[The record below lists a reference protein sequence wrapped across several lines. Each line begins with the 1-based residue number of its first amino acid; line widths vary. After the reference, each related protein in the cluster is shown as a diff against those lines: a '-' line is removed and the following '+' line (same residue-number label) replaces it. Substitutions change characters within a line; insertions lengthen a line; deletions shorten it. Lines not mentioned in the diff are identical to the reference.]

1 MEKSKVSNNFGKWGW
16 FMILYAGIS
25 YYISAALS
33 TDGLNFYPAQ
43 FEMLH
48 GWNAGLITS
57 LAGVAGWTALVGAV
71 VFAYLIEKTGTKMAA
86 GIVNIITGVLVLIF
100 ANTSSLAVF
109 IVMIFAINFIVA
121 NVQLNLIPNNIMNV
135 WFPRKKGTALG
146 WATMGMPI
154 CTATI
159 VVILTALVQKTG
171 SVSGAYTGF
180 GIFIIAFGVVSF
192 FWVKNS
198 PEEIGQYPDNEKISE
213 EEMERNKTR
222 LKNHVSEWTMGK
234 LLKNKNTWGI
244 GVGLGLMW
252 ATTVGIVS
260 QLIPRLSSVSDGQ
273 YAGSSIMMLSI
284 ASVIG
289 IAGSYFWG
297 VLDSWMGTKKACIF
311 YGVWYIVAIVFLLL
325 QPQGT
330 AFVWISIIL
339 VGIGI
344 GGIGNLIP
352 SMIGTSFGRYDF
364 IQANKAIAPLN
375 TIVRQSGIVLAGIFS
390 QTIYGYSGLYVVL
403 LIADVI
409 GLILVAT
416 LVSDKPQAARVEEKS
431 NKGK

>member
-1 MEKSKVSNNFGKWGW
+1 MENKNKVSNNFGKWGW
-16 FMILYAGIS
+16 MMIIYAGIS

-57 LAGVAGWTALVGAV
+57 LAGVSGWVALLGAV
-71 VFAYLIEKTGTKMAA
+71 IFAQIIEKIGNKMAA
-86 GIVNIITGVLVLIF
+86 GIINIITGVFVLIF
-100 ANTSSLAVF
+100 ANTSSFAVF
-109 IVMIFAINFIVA
+109 LIMIFAINFIVA

-135 WFPRKKGTALG
+135 WFPKKKGTALG

-159 VVILTALVQKTG
+159 VVILSALIQKTG
-171 SVSGAYTGF
+171 SVSGAYTIF
-180 GIFIIAFGVVSF
+180 GIIIIVFGIVSF

-198 PEEIGQYPDNEKISE
+198 PEEMGLYPDNEKISA
-213 EEMERNKTR
+213 EEMEKNKKM
-222 LKNHVSEWTMGK
+222 LQSHVSEWTMGK
-234 LLKNKNTWGI
+234 LLKNRNTWGI
-244 GVGLGLMW
+244 GIGLGLMW

-260 QLIPRLSSVSDGQ
+260 QLIPRLCIINDGK
-273 YAGSSIMMLSI
+273 YAGSAIMMLSV
-284 ASVIG
+284 AAVIG

-297 VLDSWMGTKKACIF
+297 FLDSKLGTKKACAF

-325 QPQGT
+325 QPTGV
-330 AFVWISIIL
+330 AFVWISIIM

-352 SMIGTSFGRYDF
+352 SMIGTCFGRYDF

-375 TIVRQSGIVLAGIFS
+375 TIVRQSGIVLAGILS
-390 QTIYGYSGLYVVL
+390 QTVWGYSGLYVILLVL
-403 LIADVI
+403 DAI
-409 GLILVAT
+409 GLILSMVLIKTEA
-416 LVSDKPQAARVEEKS
+416 
-431 NKGK
+431 